1 MLCLPCR
8 RASGGQAHT
17 DVYSSGG
24 RAVVLRFET
33 NWLSPITPG
42 DGEPLMMNIDFEAQ
56 QTAQAQLEA
65 GERLL
70 WYGKPDPK
78 RQLLGSLVIMLFG
91 IPWTA
96 FALFWT
102 GAATG
107 LIWGDRQLGWHSLFG
122 LFGVPFVLVGLG
134 LLMSPYWTYRKAQRT
149 VYAISNR
156 RAMII
161 SGTRTR
167 KIQSFAGPDIDLIER
182 TERTNGKGD
191 VMFATI
197 TGNKNM
203 QRIGFTGIIDARRV
217 EQLLLDT
224 FKRNEEDKPAEDYA
238 SRGFGSFNG

>member
-1 MLCLPCR
+1 ML
-8 RASGGQAHT
+8 
-17 DVYSSGG
+17 
-24 RAVVLRFET
+24 
-33 NWLSPITPG
+33 G

-70 WYGKPDPK
+70 WHGRPDPK
-78 RQLLGSLVIMLFG
+78 RQLLGSLAVMLFG

-102 GAATG
+102 GAASG

-134 LLMSPYWTYRKAQRT
+134 MLTSPYWTYQKAQRT
-149 VYAISNR
+149 VYAITNR

-167 KIQSFAGPDIDLIER
+167 KIQSFAGPDIGLIER

-203 QRIGFTGIIDARRV
+203 QRIGFTGITDARRV

-238 SRGFGSFNG
+238 GRGFGSF

>member
-1 MLCLPCR
+1 
-8 RASGGQAHT
+8 
-17 DVYSSGG
+17 
-24 RAVVLRFET
+24 
-33 NWLSPITPG
+33 
-42 DGEPLMMNIDFEAQ
+42 MMNIDFETQ
-56 QTAQAQLEA
+56 QMAQAQLET

-78 RQLLGSLVIMLFG
+78 RQLLGSLFILLFG

-107 LIWGDRQLGWHSLFG
+107 LIWGDRELGWQSLFG

-134 LLMSPYWTYRKAQRT
+134 MLTSPYWIYRKAQRT

-161 SGTRTR
+161 SGTRAR
-167 KIQSFAGPDIDLIER
+167 KIQSFAGPDIGLIER
-182 TERTNGKGD
+182 TERTNGKRD

-197 TGNKNM
+197 TANKNT
-203 QRIGFTGIIDARRV
+203 QRIGFIGIMEARRV

>member
-1 MLCLPCR
+1 
-8 RASGGQAHT
+8 
-17 DVYSSGG
+17 
-24 RAVVLRFET
+24 VLVFEK
-33 NWLSPITPG
+33 NWPSTIRLR

-70 WYGKPDPK
+70 WYGRPDPK
-78 RQLLGSLVIMLFG
+78 RQLRGSLIVMLFG

-102 GAATG
+102 GAASG
-107 LIWGDRQLGWHSLFG
+107 LIWSDEEFGWYSLFG

-134 LLMSPYWTYRKAQRT
+134 MLTSPYWIYRNAQRT
-149 VYAISNR
+149 VYALSNR

-161 SGTRTR
+161 SGTPAR

-182 TERTNGKGD
+182 TERANGKGD

-197 TGNKNM
+197 TTNKNI
-203 QRIGFTGIIDARRV
+203 QRIGFTGINDARRV
-217 EQLLLDT
+217 EQLLLDN
-224 FKRNEEDKPAEDYA
+224 FKRNEGDKPAEDY
-238 SRGFGSFNG
+238 SNRGFGSF